1 VAKGVF
7 GAMASLMTLVFIGAV
22 GALFWQQAHEVHAP
36 RDVGVCWRRGPD
48 GKFVVIYRGSSGIEA
63 CAGDLER
70 IHMRTGESLVGAYQG
85 RFIFVDA
92 ESIRSTD
99 RLDGVPWRLYFDNQ
113 RRALDKDLNAR
124 DITMTTQR

>member
-7 GAMASLMTLVFIGAV
+7 GGMALLLGLLFAVVVAWLVWRQ
-22 GALFWQQAHEVHAP
+22 ALEVHAP
-36 RDVGVCWRRGPD
+36 RDPGVCWRRGAD
-48 GKFVVIYRGSSGIEA
+48 GRFVILSRDLTGIEA

-85 RFIFVDA
+85 RFIFVDT
-92 ESIRSTD
+92 ESIRSAD

-113 RRALDKDLNAR
+113 RRALDKDLNAH
-124 DITMTTQR
+124 DITMTTKR